1 MWQQVNEDFWKEN
14 RESKVGQ
21 VQDTVREIVESVRE
35 HGDATLRELAKK
47 FDRVDLKEIAV
58 SRDEIEEAY
67 EKVKPGVV
75 EELEN
80 AAYNIERFHRMQK
93 PSGMWLSEVEPG
105 ITLGVKTTPLERVG
119 CYIPGG
125 RASYPST
132 VLMTAIPA
140 KVAGVDEV
148 IIVNSREK
156 PQIESYFRVDG
167 GFEDMLRKRGK
178 KVEADLVHEASSM
191 PVSFVY
197 QDNPRGLGH
206 AVHCAAEAVGDEP
219 VFVLLG
225 DYFVPDRQMCV
236 RMAEVSRQHGN
247 ASVIAVAPVPA
258 DQVSRYGI
266 IAGECVGS
274 LDGSDTADEQEGAV
288 WKVTGLVEKPAPE
301 DAPSH
306 LFIVG
311 RYLLSPR
318 IMDLLANQ
326 GVGAG
331 GEIQL
336 TDAMERLLAEEDMYA
351 LVVDVDEGCD
361 TGTPAAWAGVNARLA
376 LKDPSTREAF
386 LEALG
391 RSGLSQAE

>member
-1 MWQQVNEDFWKEN
+1 MKAVIPAAGLGTRFLPATKGTPKELLPVL
-14 RESKVGQ
+14 SKPVIQ
-21 VQDTVREIVESVRE
+21 
-35 HGDATLRELAKK
+35 
-47 FDRVDLKEIAV
+47 
-58 SRDEIEEAY
+58 Y
-67 EKVKPGVV
+67 VV
-75 EELEN
+75 EEALEP
-80 AAYNIERFHRMQK
+80 E
-93 PSGMWLSEVEPG
+93 
-105 ITLGVKTTPLERVG
+105 
-119 CYIPGG
+119 
-125 RASYPST
+125 
-132 VLMTAIPA
+132 
-140 KVAGVDEV
+140 GVDEV

-178 KVEADLVHEASSM
+178 KIEADLVHEASSM

-219 VFVLLG
+219 FFVLLG

-391 RSGLSQAE
+391 RSDLSQAE